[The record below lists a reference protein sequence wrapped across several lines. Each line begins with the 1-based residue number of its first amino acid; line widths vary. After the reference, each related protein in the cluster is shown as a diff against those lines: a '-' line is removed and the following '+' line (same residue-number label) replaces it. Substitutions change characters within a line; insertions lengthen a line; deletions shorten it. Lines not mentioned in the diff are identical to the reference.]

1 MLIEVNTKQLE
12 IGRNPYKISATVTLC
27 GTDVAVIIGGGEKPH
42 VGAVGLAS
50 PRPSLKDA
58 SIVSAS
64 VSVICVLGHKDDI
77 LAREAALLLSSK
89 FNINVVVSVGLH
101 LDNATKEDIEKLKD
115 NFDAIII
122 EVAEWLQ
129 IQKF

>member
-89 FNINVVVSVGLH
+89 FNINVVVSVGVH

>member
-1 MLIEVNTKQLE
+1 MNTKQLE
-12 IGRNPYKISATVTLC
+12 IGSNPYKISATVTLC

-58 SIVSAS
+58 SMISAS
-64 VSVICVLGHKDDI
+64 VSVICVLGHKDDM
-77 LAREAALLLSSK
+77 LAREAALFLSSK

-122 EVAEWLQ
+122 EVEEWLQ
-129 IQKF
+129 LQKF

>member
-1 MLIEVNTKQLE
+1 MKTTQLE

-42 VGAVGLAS
+42 IGAVGLAS
-50 PRPSLKDA
+50 PRPSLKDD

-77 LAREAALLLSSK
+77 LAREAALFLSSK
-89 FNINVVVSVGLH
+89 LNTNIVVSVGLH
-101 LDNATKEDIEKLKD
+101 VDNATREDIEKLKV

-122 EVAEWLQ
+122 EVVEWLK

>member
-1 MLIEVNTKQLE
+1 MNTKQLE
-12 IGRNPYKISATVTLC
+12 IGSNPYKISATVTLC

-50 PRPSLKDA
+50 SRPSLKDA
-58 SIVSAS
+58 SMISAS
-64 VSVICVLGHKDDI
+64 VSVICVLGHKDDM
-77 LAREAALLLSSK
+77 LAREAALFLSSK

-122 EVAEWLQ
+122 EVEEWLQ
-129 IQKF
+129 LQKF

>member
-1 MLIEVNTKQLE
+1 MNTKQLE

-42 VGAVGLAS
+42 IGAVGLAS

-64 VSVICVLGHKDDI
+64 VSVICVLGHKDDM
-77 LAREAALLLSSK
+77 LAREAASFLSTK
-89 FNINVVVSVGLH
+89 FNANVVVSVGLH

-122 EVAEWLQ
+122 DVEEWLQ
-129 IQKF
+129 LQKF